1 MIKAKKLFRGPFLE
15 LIIIALLLANAFLLA
30 RIHFDKNRQKNKFID
45 FNILE
50 GIKIS
55 SPEGEE
61 TFLSSILKTG
71 ENYILFFKLTDCPAC
86 IYKGLNEIKQ
96 LEFSGK
102 QALAITIH
110 DWIDEWK
117 AWVKNSEIGKIYL
130 LKRSE
135 VEDIINF
142 PYTPVLIKMKN
153 GTVKSY
159 KYIT

>member
-1 MIKAKKLFRGPFLE
+1 MIKAKKLFIGPFLE
-15 LIIIALLLANAFLLA
+15 LIIIALLLANAFLLV
-30 RIHFDKNRQKNKFID
+30 RIHFDKNRQKNNFID

-110 DWIDEWK
+110 EWIDEWK
-117 AWVKNSEIGKIYL
+117 AWVKNSDISNAYL
-130 LKRSE
+130 LKKSDI
-135 VEDIINF
+135 EDIINF
-142 PYTPVLIKMKN
+142 PYTPILVRIKN
-153 GTVKSY
+153 NTIKSY
-159 KYIT
+159 KYIY